1 MKILLVEDDEFVAEL
16 LASALSSQHYLV
28 ERATDGQEGWELA
41 EAFEYDLILLDLMLP
56 KLDGLTFCQQ
66 RRQQG
71 DRTPILLMTGH
82 DTKTNKVMG
91 LDAGADDYVIKPFDL
106 QEILARIRA
115 LLRRGNLTI
124 TPIIEWENLRFDPNN
139 CEVAYNGQLLHL
151 TPKEY
156 SLLELFLRNTQR
168 IFSQSALLDHL
179 WSFEEPPSENT
190 VRAHIK
196 SLRQK
201 LKKAGAAAD
210 LIETVYGL
218 GYRLKSKQRNQLFSE
233 DKRAGEQEHSSTQIH
248 AGEQIDTSELRSV
261 NPRQLATTSLIP
273 PHLFASQ
280 PVSAPA
286 QSQPEIP
293 PELAT
298 LWDRAKEKYRDRI
311 VIIEQAVT
319 ALLEDSLTQD
329 LRQQALRETH
339 TLAGSLGSFGLPEA
353 SRLSREIEEIF
364 QCGAKLSQSQQ
375 QHLSKLVRALGQ
387 CLEQSPTTV
396 EPQTPHPPAIKPQS
410 KLLIVDNNDPAVALA
425 LISEA
430 TTWGIQAEVASSRS
444 QARKA
449 IVCFQ
454 PDVVLLELAFGNSV
468 DSGFEL
474 LEELATAAP
483 PIPVL
488 VFTTEESFANRVK
501 VARMG
506 GQGFLHKPA
515 SPTQVMEAIAQIL
528 QQSGTPQAKVLVVDD
543 DPQLLEFLCTL
554 LEPLG
559 FKLTL
564 LNDPQEFWNTLEET
578 APDLLILDVE
588 MPDFSGIDLC
598 QVVRNDP
605 YWSEL
610 PILFLS
616 ARTDIDTVHQVFAV
630 GADDYISKPIV
641 GPELV
646 ARMLN
651 RLERTQILRKL
662 RKLSTQA

>member
-139 CEVAYNGQLLHL
+139 CEVTYSGQLLHL

-196 SLRQK
+196 SLRHK

-218 GYRLKSKQRNQLFSE
+218 GYRLKSKQRNQTLSE
-233 DKRAGEQEHSSTQIH
+233 DKRAAEPEKSSTQIQT
-248 AGEQIDTSELRSV
+248 GEQTDTSQVRCV
-261 NPRQLATTSLIP
+261 NPRELATASLTP
-273 PHLFASQ
+273 PHHPTSQ
-280 PVSAPA
+280 SVLIPA

-293 PELAT
+293 PELAA
-298 LWDRAKEKYRDRI
+298 LWDRAKEKYSDRL

-319 ALLEDSLTQD
+319 ALLEDSLTEN
-329 LRQQALRETH
+329 LRQQALREAH
-339 TLAGSLGSFGLPEA
+339 TLAGSLGSFGALEA
-353 SRLSREIEEIF
+353 SQLSREIEQIF
-364 QCGAKLSQSQQ
+364 QSGAKLSQTQQ
-375 QHLSKLVRALGQ
+375 EHLSKRVKTLRQ
-387 CLEQSPTTV
+387 CLERSPATV
-396 EPQTPHPPAIKPQS
+396 EPQTPHPLAIKPQS
-410 KLLIVDNNDPAVALA
+410 KLLIVDNDPAVALA
-425 LISEA
+425 LVSEA
-430 TTWGIQAEVASSRS
+430 TTWGMQTEVASSRS
-444 QARKA
+444 QARIA
-449 IVCFQ
+449 IACFQ
-454 PDVVLLELAFGNSV
+454 PDVVLLELAFANSV

-501 VARMG
+501 VARLG
-506 GQGFLHKPA
+506 GQGFLHKPVL
-515 SPTQVMEAIAQIL
+515 PTQVMEAIAQIL
-528 QQSGTPQAKVLVVDD
+528 QQSGMPQAKVLVVDD
-543 DPQLLEFLCTL
+543 DSQLLDFLCTL
-554 LEPLG
+554 LEPWG

-564 LNDPQEFWNTLEET
+564 LNSPQEFWNTLEQT

-616 ARTDIDTVHQVFAV
+616 ARTDIDTVHQVFAA
-630 GADDYISKPIV
+630 GADDYVSKPIV

-662 RKLSTQA
+662 RKLSAQT

>member
-28 ERATDGQEGWELA
+28 ERAKDGQEGWELA
-41 EAFEYDLILLDLMLP
+41 EAFEYNLILLDLMLP

-139 CEVAYNGQLLHL
+139 CEVTYNGQLLHL

-210 LIETVYGL
+210 MIETVYGL
-218 GYRLKSKQRNQLFSE
+218 GYRLKSKQRNQTFSE
-233 DKRAGEQEHSSTQIH
+233 DKRAGEQENSSAQIQT
-248 AGEQIDTSELRSV
+248 GEKTGTSEMRPV
-261 NPRQLATTSLIP
+261 NPRKLATTSLTP
-273 PHLFASQ
+273 PHHPISQ
-280 PVSAPA
+280 SVLVPA

-293 PELAT
+293 PELAA
-298 LWDRAKEKYRDRI
+298 LWDRAKEKYRQRLA
-311 VIIEQAVT
+311 IIEEAVT
-319 ALLEDSLTQD
+319 ALLEDNLTED

-339 TLAGSLGSFGLPEA
+339 TLAGSLGSFGAMEA

-364 QCGAKLSQSQQ
+364 QSGAKLSQSQQ
-375 QHLSKLVRALGQ
+375 EHLSKLVRALGQ
-387 CLEQSPTTV
+387 CLERSPTTV

-410 KLLIVDNNDPAVALA
+410 KLLIVDNDPAVALA
-425 LISEA
+425 LVSEA
-430 TTWGIQAEVASSRS
+430 TSRGIQAEVASSRS
-444 QARKA
+444 QARIA
-449 IVCFQ
+449 IACFQ
-454 PDVVLLELAFGNSV
+454 PDIVLLELAFANSV

-501 VARMG
+501 VARLG

-515 SPTQVMEAIAQIL
+515 SPTQVIEAIAQIL

-543 DPQLLEFLCTL
+543 DPQLLDFLCTL
-554 LEPLG
+554 LEPWG
-559 FKLTL
+559 FNLTL
-564 LNDPQEFWNTLEET
+564 LNDPQQFWNTLEQT
-578 APDLLILDVE
+578 SPDLLILDVE

-616 ARTDIDTVHQVFAV
+616 ARTDIDTVHQVFAA

-662 RKLSTQA
+662 RKLSAQA